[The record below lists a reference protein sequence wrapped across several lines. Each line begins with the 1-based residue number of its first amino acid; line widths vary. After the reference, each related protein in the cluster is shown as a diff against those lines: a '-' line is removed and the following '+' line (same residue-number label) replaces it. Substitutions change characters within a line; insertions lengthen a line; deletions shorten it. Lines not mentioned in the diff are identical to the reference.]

1 MANQKSLENLAEH
14 RIKRYLQLAEDMG
27 ATQTLDEI
35 ERYERLLSSPDCPED
50 VNRQFEQFCC
60 EHVFYDTEGEER
72 IPYNYYDLHME
83 KLDYSIAFHAKKG
96 EVIKL
101 MKDFVENSIKP
112 LTEEERE
119 SGAG

>member
-1 MANQKSLENLAEH
+1 
-14 RIKRYLQLAEDMG
+14 
-27 ATQTLDEI
+27 
-35 ERYERLLSSPDCPED
+35 
-50 VNRQFEQFCC
+50 
-60 EHVFYDTEGEER
+60 
-72 IPYNYYDLHME
+72 ME